1 MVDYSYD
8 VLVVGVGGV
17 GLRVVFGFVYEGFK
31 IVCIIKFFLIRL
43 YIVVV

>member
-8 VLVVGVGGV
+8 VVVVGVGGV
-17 GLRVVFGFVYEGFK
+17 GLRAVFGFVYEGFK
-31 IVCIIKFFLIRL
+31 IVCIIKLFFIRS